1 MKTYRA
7 NGKLLISGEYTV
19 LDGSLSLA
27 LPTQRGQEMDYEW
40 ADTDVL
46 HWRSLDVNGHLWFEA
61 HYKASGFSLID
72 SSDTKKAAVLKE
84 ILIAATALSSTTK
97 PLKGEVT
104 TRLEFPNDWGLGSS
118 STLLCCVAQC
128 FEVNALDL
136 HFKVS
141 NGSGY
146 DVACGLSDTAITYR
160 LLNKK
165 TEVLTINWKPS
176 FKDSLFFIYLNTKQK
191 SSREVSKYQDRKKEL
206 NIASTVSKISKLTQ
220 KMIEATSIDAFNQA
234 IDTHEEIMSIVLGYP
249 TVKALYFADYPGSV
263 KSLGAW
269 GGDFILATGGVGDRA
284 YFTDKGYT
292 VAHEY
297 ASLIIEK

>member
-27 LPTQRGQEMDYEW
+27 LPTQRGQELDYEW

-61 HYKASGFSLID
+61 HYNTSDFSLID

-84 ILIAATALSSTTK
+84 ILLAATALSSTTK

-165 TEVLTINWKPS
+165 TEVLPIDWKPS

-220 KMIEATSIDAFNQA
+220 KMIEATTIDAFNQA
-234 IDTHEEIMSIVLGYP
+234 VDTHEEIMSIVLGYP